1 MKTEQIAVDE
11 LIPYENNPRKHSRAQ
26 IEQICDSIE
35 EFGFVAPIIIDE
47 ANIVIAGHGRLQA
60 AQKIG
65 LSRIPAVRVAH
76 LSDSQ
81 KRALRVADNRLTERA
96 EWDLEGLAE
105 EIKALESEEYD
116 LDILG
121 FDADWLERI
130 NLASLGITS
139 AGAIGAISRWHIGQ
153 TPRSPNTW
161 PALFRKPGTTG
172 AADQRSAASR
182 AAQILGEK
190 TTTCPGSIS
199 GAGLDSIKR
208 YAPGWGS
215 KS

>member
-1 MKTEQIAVDE
+1 VD
-11 LIPYENNPRKHSRAQ
+11 
-26 IEQICDSIE
+26 
-35 EFGFVAPIIIDE
+35 
-47 ANIVIAGHGRLQA
+47 
-60 AQKIG
+60 
-65 LSRIPAVRVAH
+65 
-76 LSDSQ
+76 
-81 KRALRVADNRLTERA
+81 KRATLGYTSGWLHYMCAKINAKVVPPGEADIELVSICSSREM
-96 EWDLEGLAE
+96 GLLLKPP
-105 EIKALESEEYD
+105 KA
-116 LDILG
+116 
-121 FDADWLERI
+121 
-130 NLASLGITS
+130 
-139 AGAIGAISRWHIGQ
+139 
-153 TPRSPNTW
+153 TW